1 LFSEKA
7 AYRSEHFKPLKN
19 PVVLPTPDDKEQ
31 QKALAETAE
40 PHLDGNPQ
48 IDRPLF
54 VQFCANDPDALL
66 AAAKIVQP
74 YCDAVDLNLGCPQGI
89 AKRGNYGAFLQE
101 DWDLIYRLI
110 HKLHLNLD
118 VPVTAKMRVLDTKEK
133 TLEYAKMI
141 LSAGA
146 SILTVHGRQRD
157 QKGHWT
163 GLADWKIIRYLRDNL
178 PKETVMFANGNIL
191 QYGDLQKCL
200 DTTRPSSRHRHLS
213 ARKAENTGEVAT
225 VLVVTAQTQ
234 SSAAISTSSTGTS

>member
-1 LFSEKA
+1 MAPKLRGRAFYESLGSPKYIVAPMVDQSEFAWRLLTRSFLPPDLRTSILAYSPMMHAKLFSEKA
-7 AYRSEHFKPLKN
+7 AYRGEHFKPLKN
-19 PVVLPTPDDKEQ
+19 PIVLPTPADTEQ
-31 QKALAETAE
+31 QKALSEGAV

-54 VQFCANDPDALL
+54 MQFCANDPEALL
-66 AAAKIVQP
+66 ASAKIVQP

-101 DWDLIYRLI
+101 DWDLIFRLI
-110 HKLHLNLD
+110 NKLHLNLD
-118 VPVTAKMRVLDTKEK
+118 IPVTAKMRVLETKEK

-163 GLADWKIIRYLRDNL
+163 GLAD
-178 PKETVMFANGNIL
+178 
-191 QYGDLQKCL
+191 
-200 DTTRPSSRHRHLS
+200 
-213 ARKAENTGEVAT
+213 
-225 VLVVTAQTQ
+225 
-234 SSAAISTSSTGTS
+234 